1 MTTKAFDDSA
11 PAGSAAHEDS
21 ATTAGSEADASSPAG
36 LEPSANAGAKTD
48 AGADTNAGTDTNA
61 DAEMNAQSHAVPVP
75 QFRTGIGFDTH
86 AFAEPDSGRKMMM
99 ACLEWPGE
107 VGLEGHSDADVAAHT
122 CCDALLAAAGL
133 GDLGTNFGTSR
144 PEWAGAPGEALMRE
158 TVRLVNEAGYEIVN
172 VSVQIIGERPRI
184 GKRRSEA
191 EVRMSEILGAPVN
204 LAASTTDKLGFAGRS
219 EGVAGIGSALVVKK
233 N

>member
-1 MTTKAFDDSA
+1 MTTNAFDDSA
-11 PAGSAAHEDS
+11 PQDPPRTKTLLRPRAPRQTQFSRRTRVFRERRRRHECRC
-21 ATTAGSEADASSPAG
+21 
-36 LEPSANAGAKTD
+36 
-48 AGADTNAGTDTNA
+48 ADTNAGADTNA

-107 VGLEGHSDADVAAHT
+107 WGWKATRTPTLPHTRAAMR
-122 CCDALLAAAGL
+122 CWRLQVWE
-133 GDLGTNFGTSR
+133 TSAPTSAPPR

-172 VSVQIIGERPRI
+172 VSVQIIGERPASASAAP
-184 GKRRSEA
+184 KLKHACPKSLAPPLTLRRQLPTSSVLQEGPRA
-191 EVRMSEILGAPVN
+191 WLASAP
-204 LAASTTDKLGFAGRS
+204 R
-219 EGVAGIGSALVVKK
+219 
-233 N
+233 